1 MFDLLRMDLRRL
13 FRTRSFYII
22 LGAMAALLLAV
33 ALLAAIVSDQETL
46 DAIQSQGA
54 EVTLT
59 DRQEAVR
66 IRDMTQLEFLDECIG
81 SGSLMVLAGLGVTL
95 FVNADLS
102 SGYIKNI
109 CFARPRRWEYVLSK
123 ILLVGVY
130 SGAIVI
136 MGILVS
142 LICPYLFGLHPV
154 ASPIVRILEYAFWNW
169 LPYWAFSLMGL
180 SLVMLT
186 RSSVLGIV
194 LAVMAGG
201 GLITQL
207 LAMVCHML
215 HWPDLWQYL
224 LSSVASTQC
233 VPMPD
238 MKQIVMI
245 LGCSIG
251 WAVVYT
257 AGSLIAMEK
266 RDI

>member
-33 ALLAAIVSDQETL
+33 ALLAAIVSDQKTL

-54 EVTLT
+54 EITLT

-123 ILLVGVY
+123 ILLAGVY
-130 SGAIVI
+130 S
-136 MGILVS
+136 
-142 LICPYLFGLHPV
+142 
-154 ASPIVRILEYAFWNW
+154 E
-169 LPYWAFSLMGL
+169 
-180 SLVMLT
+180 T
-186 RSSVLGIV
+186 R
-194 LAVMAGG
+194 M
-201 GLITQL
+201 
-207 LAMVCHML
+207 
-215 HWPDLWQYL
+215 
-224 LSSVASTQC
+224 
-233 VPMPD
+233 PM
-238 MKQIVMI
+238 M
-245 LGCSIG
+245 
-251 WAVVYT
+251 T
-257 AGSLIAMEK
+257 IAPL
-266 RDI
+266 